1 MPAGYSGRATA
12 DHPPGFYGPPDGL
25 LAVNALT
32 PTDRPVALDYSA
44 LNARLEAYQVGEPM
58 DLRGPVLLTALA
70 LLALDAIVRMSR
82 AERGALYLD
91 AMADAIARWARS
103 ELT

>member
-1 MPAGYSGRATA
+1 MNRILILGDPK
-12 DHPPGFYGPPDGL
+12 
-25 LAVNALT
+25 
-32 PTDRPVALDYSA
+32 
-44 LNARLEAYQVGEPM
+44 EA
-58 DLRGPVLLTALA
+58 
-70 LLALDAIVRMSR
+70 R